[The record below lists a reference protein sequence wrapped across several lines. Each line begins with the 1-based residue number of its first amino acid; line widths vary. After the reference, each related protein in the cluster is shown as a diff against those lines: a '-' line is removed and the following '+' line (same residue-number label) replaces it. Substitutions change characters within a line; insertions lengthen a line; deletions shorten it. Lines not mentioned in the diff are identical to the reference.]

1 MGQGKKP
8 TFDTPRALRA
18 LVRFQVAWCVALFV
32 SIWTDSKVVFML
44 VFAVTAGFLGGFEKP
59 PERDDSEAKKPAK
72 SG

>member
-1 MGQGKKP
+1 M
-8 TFDTPRALRA
+8 A
-18 LVRFQVAWCVALFV
+18 RFTVAWCVALFV

-59 PERDDSEAKKPAK
+59 PERDDSEVKKPAK